1 MRHLSLMAEKYHLVG
16 RNFLEWGRPVIA
28 KVWLTIAFFLR

>member
-16 RNFLEWGRPVIA
+16 RNVLEWGRPVIA

>member
-1 MRHLSLMAEKYHLVG
+1 MSHLGQMAEKCHLVG
-16 RNFLEWGRPVIA
+16 RNLWEWGSPVVA